1 MFVPVVGVVLAR
13 FVVVTEVSVF
23 SKAVLVWLFVPV
35 LVWLFVPVPPSDTQ
49 LGEVV
54 DGVMAAEVVGRSE
67 FSLGVSV
74 IHGARVCGV
83 KVDSDPGAVGGGVRV
98 AEFVDGSKVDSGAEL
113 LLGNDRLKWLKSCPQ
128 DRLLMPESLTV
139 GIAILLTQKLFL
151 SVFRWLFG
159 QTCR

>member
-13 FVVVTEVSVF
+13 FVVVTEFSVF
-23 SKAVLVWLFVPV
+23 SKAGLVWLFVPV
-35 LVWLFVPVPPSDTQ
+35 SPSDTQ

-54 DGVMAAEVVGRSE
+54 DGVMAAEVVGRSG

-74 IHGARVCGV
+74 IHGARVICGV
-83 KVDSDPGAVGGGVRV
+83 KVDSDPRVVGGGFRV

-113 LLGNDRLKWLKSCPQ
+113 LLGNDRLKWLKSCAQ
-128 DRLLMPESLTV
+128 GRLLMPESLTV
-139 GIAILLTQKLFL
+139 GLAILLTQKLIL